1 MRLNQKRN
9 ILELIQTINEGFDYA
24 KCKGG
29 IESKS
34 MLLDCYE
41 ALKYINSKILNE
53 NDNTK
58 KIISEIILKLKDA
71 VTLIDNFYELK
82 LFIDTIKENVF
93 ELSYSIVNEIETQIE
108 VVFMPY
114 KVSMWDCMESVWE
127 EAKNDPDCDCYV
139 VPIPYYE
146 LDSEGNISK
155 KCYEGNEF
163 SKDIH
168 ITPYDLYDL
177 ENKQPDVIY
186 IHNPYDECNMLTRI
200 ESRYFSG
207 NLSKY
212 TNMLV
217 YIPYFVAGSFINTSD
232 PSSLSDTPGV
242 LNATKVIAQSDID
255 RQVYISNGHNPNKI
269 LNLGSP
275 KFDATILSLKKSFEG
290 SERWNDIISN
300 KKVILLNTGITNLLQ
315 DGKKWIY
322 DMDMI
327 LDTFAKYDSCSLI
340 WRPHPLTTVT
350 IKTMRQDIIGLFNKF
365 LDKIAYSKNIIIDL
379 NSDVYPAISVS
390 DALISDYSSVMFQYM
405 VTEKPVLG
413 IIDETLIK
421 EDNLYSVDY
430 LGIYLINRGTSISD
444 FIEMV
449 INEEDPKKD
458 ERMDRLKASISNI
471 DGKSGKKIYQTIK
484 EEAISEML
492 SYIKEE

>member
-1 MRLNQKRN
+1 M
-9 ILELIQTINEGFDYA
+9 
-24 KCKGG
+24 
-29 IESKS
+29 
-34 MLLDCYE
+34 LDCYE
-41 ALKYINSKILNE
+41 ALKYINSRILDK

-58 KIISEIILKLKDA
+58 KLISEIILELKD
-71 VTLIDNFYELK
+71 VIMLIDNFYELR
-82 LFIDTIKENVF
+82 LSIDKIKENIF
-93 ELSYSIVNEIETQIE
+93 ELKYSIVNEIETQME

-127 EAKNDPDCDCYV
+127 EAKNDPNCNCYV

-146 LDSEGNISK
+146 LDGEGNISK
-155 KCYEGNEF
+155 KCYEGNGF
-163 SKDIH
+163 SRDID

-186 IHNPYDECNMLTRI
+186 IHNPYDGYNRLTRI
-200 ESRYFSG
+200 ESRYFSD

-217 YIPYFVAGSFINTSD
+217 YIPYFVAGSFINTAD

-242 LNATKVIAQSDID
+242 LNATKVIAQSDVD
-255 RQVYISNGHNPNKI
+255 KQVYISNGHNQNKI

-275 KFDATILSLKKSFEG
+275 KFDATILSLEKSFEE
-290 SERWNDIISN
+290 SKKWNNTISN

-315 DGKKWIY
+315 DGEKWIR
-322 DMDMI
+322 DMNRV
-327 LDTFAKYDSCSLI
+327 LDIFAKFNSCSLI

-350 IKTMRQDIIGLFNKF
+350 IKTMRRDIIGLFNEF
-365 LDKIAYSKNIIIDL
+365 LEKIVDAKNVIIDL

-405 VTEKPVLG
+405 VTGKPVLG

-421 EDNLYSVDY
+421 EENLYSVDY
-430 LGIYLINRGTSISD
+430 LGNYLINRGTSIKD

-449 INEEDPKKD
+449 VNEEDPKKD
-458 ERMDRLKASISNI
+458 ERMNRLKASVTNI

-484 EEAISEML
+484 EEAINQML
-492 SYIKEE
+492 SYI